1 MAVDMDGPFIKVDK
15 QCRTSMKNVWAIGDV
30 VGEPMLA
37 HKASAQAEMVSEII
51 AGHKREFD
59 PVSIAAVC
67 FTDPEIVGVGL
78 TPDEAKEEGI
88 ETIVGKFPF
97 AASGRALAMDAGS
110 DGGFVRITARKDNQ
124 VIVGIHAVGSHVS
137 ELSGEFAL
145 ALEMGARLD
154 DIAGTIHVHPTL
166 TEAFAESA
174 LASLGHAI
182 HISN

>member
-1 MAVDMDGPFIKVDK
+1 M
-15 QCRTSMKNVWAIGDV
+15 V
-30 VGEPMLA
+30 VSTGAPHHLV
-37 HKASAQAEMVSEII
+37 VS
-51 AGHKREFD
+51 GCS
-59 PVSIAAVC
+59 VVN
-67 FTDPEIVGVGL
+67 
-78 TPDEAKEEGI
+78 
-88 ETIVGKFPF
+88 
-97 AASGRALAMDAGS
+97 AGS
-110 DGGFVRITARKDNQ
+110 TCTYTWV
-124 VIVGIHAVGSHVS
+124 VGSHVS